1 MLFTPVIGL
10 EIHVQLNTKTKLMCR
25 SLNVYAPDEPNQYIS
40 PFNTGQPGALPVLN
54 KEAVKKAIRFGV
66 AVGGQIPEYIRFDR
80 KNYFYPDLPAGYQ
93 ITQYFHPIVQG
104 GSLSFYL
111 EDRKTGQLVEKT
123 VHFHRA
129 HLETDAAKLLHLN
142 GKTMVDFNRSG
153 APLIEIVT
161 EPEIRSSEEAIAFVN
176 ELQLLVRRLG
186 ISDGDMEK
194 GQIRFDCNISLQT
207 EEQKQQNQLPPYK
220 VEVKNINSVR
230 ALGRAIEFEI
240 QRQTKILQAGQLPS
254 QETRGWRDD
263 LNKSEPQRTKE
274 EAHDYRYFPEPDL
287 PIVQIRPQD
296 VPNLNDLPE
305 LPTKQRKRYLNMG
318 LSLTIANIFV
328 TQANVGQFFDRV
340 VQTLNNPDLSLT
352 IANLITV
359 NLLSLANKTGKTIE
373 DLITPTNLITTA
385 QLFYDRKINN
395 QGVQTILEKLS
406 ESPTSSVEDIINTY
420 NLWQITDDTTIAAFV
435 DIVLEK
441 HPQVVAQYQQGK
453 TQALDFLV
461 GQTMKESRGKGNPQ
475 KIREILIQK
484 LQTPNS

>member
-1 MLFTPVIGL
+1 MTFTPVIGL

-25 SLNVYAPDEPNQYIS
+25 SLNVYAPDEPNKYIS

-104 GSLSFYL
+104 GGLAFYL
-111 EDRKTGQLVEKT
+111 EDKQTGQLVEKMM
-123 VHFHRA
+123 HFHRA
-129 HLETDAAKLLHLN
+129 HLETDAAKLIHLN

-161 EPEIRSSEEAIAFVN
+161 EPEIRSSEEAIAFVT
-176 ELQLLVRRLG
+176 ELQLLVRRIG

-207 EEQKQQNQLPPYK
+207 PEQRQQNQLPPYK
-220 VEVKNINSVR
+220 IEVKNINSIR

-240 QRQTKILQAGQLPS
+240 QRQTQILQAGQLPS

-296 VPNLNDLPE
+296 IPTLSDLPE
-305 LPTKQRKRYLNMG
+305 LPMQQRKRYLNMG
-318 LSLTIANIFV
+318 LNLATANIFV
-328 TQANVGQFFDRV
+328 TQPKVGQFFDQA
-340 VQTLNNPDLSLT
+340 VQIANNPSLSPT

-359 NLLSLANKTGKTIE
+359 NLLSLANKKDKPLE
-373 DLITPTNLITTA
+373 DLITPNNLVATA
-385 QLFYDRKINN
+385 QLFYDKKINN
-395 QGVQTILEKLS
+395 QGVQIILENLADQ
-406 ESPTSSVEDIINTY
+406 PTASVNDIVSTY
-420 NLWQITDDTTIAAFV
+420 NLLQITDETTLSAFV
-435 DIVLEK
+435 DVVLEK

-461 GQTMKESRGKGNPQ
+461 GQTMKESKGKADPQ
-475 KIREILIQK
+475 KIREILIKK
-484 LQTPNS
+484 LQTNQ